1 MARKRR
7 VIEDEQNHPNELWL
21 VSYADM
27 ITVLFILMVVLFAMS
42 SLDNAK
48 YTKMATSLQGVF
60 NPNGNSVVE
69 VFPDSGELD
78 VSMIQGEGTEP
89 NIGDGELDSIGSG
102 SMTKEEWEEQLELD
116 TLADE
121 LLTYLKKNRLQ
132 NEVSV
137 QSTSRGVEVV
147 FQDMALF
154 SPGSSTLSAHA
165 LSTLGGVVP
174 FFEKS
179 SRNLSVEGHTDNV
192 PAGTFPF
199 RDNFDLSNERALNVL
214 YYLKGTDIGAN
225 RLSATGFG
233 EHRPVAS
240 NGTKEGRSKNR
251 RVNIVIL
258 RNN

>member
-7 VIEDEQNHPNELWL
+7 TIEEDHDHPSELWL

-27 ITVLFILMVVLFAMS
+27 ITVLFILMVILFAMS
-42 SLDNAK
+42 SLDNGK
-48 YTKMATSLQGVF
+48 YEKMATSLQGVF
-60 NPNGNSVVE
+60 NPNGDTVVE
-69 VFPDSGELD
+69 VVPGSGEAEVEA
-78 VSMIQGEGTEP
+78 VSGEGTEA
-89 NIGDGELDSIGSG
+89 NVGNGEKESVGAG
-102 SMTKEEWEEQLELD
+102 TMTKEEWEEQLELD

-121 LLTYLKKNRLQ
+121 LAMYLKENRLN

-137 QSTSRGVEVV
+137 HSTTRGVEVV

-154 SPGSSTLSAHA
+154 SPGSTTLSIHA
-165 LSTLGGVVP
+165 LKTLGGVVP
-174 FFEKS
+174 FFEKTD
-179 SRNLSVEGHTDNV
+179 RNLSIEGHTDNV

-214 YYLKGTDIGAN
+214 YYLKESKVSVS

-233 EHRPVAS
+233 EHRPVADNS
-240 NGTKEGRSKNR
+240 TKEGRSKNR